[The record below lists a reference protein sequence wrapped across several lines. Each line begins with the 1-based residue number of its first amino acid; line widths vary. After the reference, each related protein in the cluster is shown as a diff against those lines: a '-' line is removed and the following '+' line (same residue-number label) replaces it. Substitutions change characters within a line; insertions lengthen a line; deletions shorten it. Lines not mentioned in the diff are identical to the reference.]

1 MTGGHNIRRAV
12 FTNKETGTNI
22 SARLFVSLANNESP
36 GIFMAQFDK
45 GRLDRF
51 TYIVDFQTRI
61 LTSTF
66 EINGGEKIALFRY
79 APSSYINDLWIAT
92 YSEEDFKKGR
102 VSYSDEFD
110 LVAAWQQLATENEV
124 ELQTCVAAALRR
136 GIVSKQEA
144 EQNSLSGDNL
154 AAGFEQAG
162 LGGLAEAMLTAD
174 RVIQF

>member
-1 MTGGHNIRRAV
+1 MSLNYVLVVDGPAYGTQAARQAYQFAQTVIGQGHKLSRV
-12 FTNKETGTNI
+12 FFYQDGVHNG
-22 SARLFVSLANNESP
+22 SALA
-36 GIFMAQFDK
+36 
-45 GRLDRF
+45 
-51 TYIVDFQTRI
+51 
-61 LTSTF
+61 
-66 EINGGEKIALFRY
+66 
-79 APSSYINDLWIAT
+79 APA
-92 YSEEDFKKGR
+92 
-102 VSYSDEFD
+102 SDEFD